1 MNNKIKKLMIFFKC
15 ICLLITNNVQVLAA
29 GKTIGAYKNT
39 TYTVDKG
46 SDAKTIYDG
55 VIKEDSNYSGIY
67 KDVKN
72 KKMTESDFYDKTKTI
87 KYWSSHGSVTGQLF
101 GDSNNSCSFN
111 IFSKDNFTWAGGNLE
126 FVFLAACNQLNKES
140 KNPLKKYAKAML
152 GNKAVR
158 VICGYHDK
166 APAIADN
173 KVANKFLDFAK
184 TGESVKSSWIKANEY
199 VYAHNGYTNAKNYAV
214 LTHTGNVQYSRF
226 PGFSGNTYAR
236 PKLDSKKILRF
247 RKNVEN
253 GETVIN
259 TASVKL
265 RKKIVKEKDIKPI
278 KLQISPKCDDFI
290 MNNGNKISIDGG
302 EITEK
307 EIAIGKMDL
316 YKQIARYVKQN
327 ILNSEDIDLEMKNM
341 KIESIVADDAL
352 SEIKD
357 DKIVS
362 YVVSFAHIEEGY
374 GFLNDKATFII
385 DSDGI
390 KYITINWSKLK

>member
-1 MNNKIKKLMIFFKC
+1 
-15 ICLLITNNVQVLAA
+15 
-29 GKTIGAYKNT
+29 
-39 TYTVDKG
+39 
-46 SDAKTIYDG
+46 
-55 VIKEDSNYSGIY
+55 
-67 KDVKN
+67 
-72 KKMTESDFYDKTKTI
+72 
-87 KYWSSHGSVTGQLF
+87 
-101 GDSNNSCSFN
+101 
-111 IFSKDNFTWAGGNLE
+111 
-126 FVFLAACNQLNKES
+126 
-140 KNPLKKYAKAML
+140 
-152 GNKAVR
+152 
-158 VICGYHDK
+158 
-166 APAIADN
+166 
-173 KVANKFLDFAK
+173 
-184 TGESVKSSWIKANEY
+184 
-199 VYAHNGYTNAKNYAV
+199 
-214 LTHTGNVQYSRF
+214 
-226 PGFSGNTYAR
+226 
-236 PKLDSKKILRF
+236 
-247 RKNVEN
+247 
-253 GETVIN
+253 
-259 TASVKL
+259 
-265 RKKIVKEKDIKPI
+265 
-278 KLQISPKCDDFI
+278 